1 MNVTVSNV
9 TYKYLKTKG
18 YKIITVESPIL
29 LKGELHMDKAP
40 LKQFIIFINKSVEKY
55 SEIAIDTSN

>member
-1 MNVTVSNV
+1 
-9 TYKYLKTKG
+9 
-18 YKIITVESPIL
+18 
-29 LKGELHMDKAP
+29 MDKAP

>member
-1 MNVTVSNV
+1 M
-9 TYKYLKTKG
+9 KG

-55 SEIAIDTSN
+55 SEIAIDTSNWWKVK